1 VELAKMITQQSTPLC
16 SSAKHWASD
25 LIDGSVIHGARQQL
39 LLSFVL
45 VVSVGVSLIAVTGA
59 EGLAGGFLAC
69 LMIAILVVDARRYI
83 IPNELT
89 AAAMAL
95 ALLRAGVIPADV
107 DPHPLILAV
116 CRAAVTTLPLLL
128 LMLGYRRW
136 RRREGLG
143 SGDIKLAAVAGAW
156 LGWVTILAAVEFAT
170 LSALGVYLLSGFIHK
185 RRIKATAFLPFGA
198 FLAPAIWIGWLVEAL
213 LN

>member
-1 VELAKMITQQSTPLC
+1 
-16 SSAKHWASD
+16 
-25 LIDGSVIHGARQQL
+25 LIAGSVIHSKRQQL
-39 LLSFVL
+39 LLIFVL
-45 VVSVGVSLIAVTGA
+45 LAAVSASLIAVPGA

-69 LMIAILVVDARRYI
+69 LMVAIMVVDSRRYV

-95 ALLRAGVIPADV
+95 ALLRAAVISADV
-107 DPHPLILAV
+107 DPHPVIMTV
-116 CRAAVTTLPLLL
+116 CRSAVTALPFLL

-136 RRREGLG
+136 RGREGVG
-143 SGDIKLAAVAGAW
+143 FGDVKLAAVAGAW
-156 LGWVTILAAVEFAT
+156 LGWVTILATIEFAT
-170 LSALGVYLLSGFIHK
+170 LSALGVYLLSALIRK

-213 LN
+213 LD